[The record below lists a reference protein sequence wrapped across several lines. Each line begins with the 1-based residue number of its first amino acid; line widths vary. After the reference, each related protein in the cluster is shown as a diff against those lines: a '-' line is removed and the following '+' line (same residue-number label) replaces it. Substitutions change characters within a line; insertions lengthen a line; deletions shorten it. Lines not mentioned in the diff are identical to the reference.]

1 MTDATTAGQPARLS
15 IPQIADR
22 LGFGV
27 QAVKKWRGHT
37 IAALKAAG
45 QFDHPAPTVPLPRNA
60 LPIPSNQAEH
70 VRDGVDPRWDWD
82 VIAAWA
88 ERTQRRHPETKAPM
102 RPDPPGR
109 PPRRVLVTAPA

>member
-1 MTDATTAGQPARLS
+1 MTEATTARLS
-15 IPQIADR
+15 IPQIAAR

-45 QFDHPAPTVPLPRNA
+45 QFDDPAPTVPLPRNA

-82 VIAAWA
+82 VIEAWA

-109 PPRRVLVTAPA
+109 PPTRRALATAPA